1 MIYKVQVKEVFFR
14 IATVQAGTIEEAR
27 EIALEMALDNE
38 AELEN
43 TESEF
48 LDPDS
53 WEIEEVG

>member
-14 IATVQAGTIEEAR
+14 IATVEADTIEEAR
-27 EIALEMALDNE
+27 EIAREMAVDNE

-43 TESEF
+43 TVSEF
-48 LDPDS
+48 IDYDL